1 MATGI
6 ASFTYSAWAA
16 IFPELGLYT
25 NSAQATQYWTEATM
39 LLDNTISSPVQD
51 VTQRTAILNLI
62 TAHICALRQ
71 PLGGQPSSPLVG
83 RISDAT
89 EGSVSVKAE
98 LIVAAG
104 SAQFWAQSKYGL
116 QAWQM
121 LLPFRSARYYAGPR
135 RVFTPVGVYWPY

>member
-1 MATGI
+1 MAV
-6 ASFTYSAWAA
+6 FTYALWAA
-16 IFPELGLYT
+16 IFPELSLYT

-51 VTQRTAILNLI
+51 IAQRTAILNLI

-98 LIVAAG
+98 MNVAPG
-104 SAQFWAQSKYGL
+104 SAQYFAQSKYGI

-121 LLPFRSARYYAGPR
+121 LLPFRSARYYPGPR
-135 RVFTPVGVYWPY
+135 RVFTPAGMYYPY